1 MVSEEYAVILK
12 KLITITETKNLV
24 LANITGYDVSYISK
38 WVNGVKLPAT
48 KYIEQINEKL
58 AKCFAE
64 AVITSGRTDELSVLF
79 AVPVTRETAEFEIL
93 QQLSAAYRFSMKHHG
108 RHRQEASVPAKVITG
123 NHDAFLFMNT
133 VFKEK
138 MRNAK
143 EGSNLLI
150 LGDFCTLLD
159 IDFWKF
165 LEFPNETAP
174 HITIHVGIDLE
185 KLSRDTKYTEQLY
198 IILGKYLNYEFKLYH
213 SDVLKQGN
221 TIIMEN
227 EFVIQY
233 SLQSEHSIGICT
245 YISDTALVQDIYN
258 RFYVSFANQQAALA
272 PVKTLGIEDIGFRT
286 AIYSSD
292 KYFFFLTNGVD
303 FLLPTQAVSEFLAE
317 IKASKQVTRQIG
329 QLQIMWDEMM
339 ASGEVEFML
348 PMTSIIRYIET
359 GYMFFTDKEFKMKA
373 PYRKMHLQHALDI
386 MEKNPKITVG
396 VIQASMEMSEYQVM
410 NLSFYSNY
418 TAAFFKKN
426 PQYIRESVCPFYVV
440 ANKKLVECFHTFFRQ
455 VKQMPMYHH
464 YAYTDIRQK
473 YEQYKGF
480 VERTID
486 LYEDA

>member
-1 MVSEEYAVILK
+1 MSEEYAIVLK

-48 KYIEQINEKL
+48 RYIEQINEKL
-58 AKCFAE
+58 AKYFSE
-64 AVITSGRTDELSVLF
+64 AIIESGQIDELSAAF
-79 AVPVTRETAEFEIL
+79 AVSATHETIEFDIL
-93 QQLSAAYRFSMKHHG
+93 QLLSASYRFSMKNHG
-108 RHRQEASVPAKVITG
+108 RHRQGSAAPAKVITG
-123 NHDAFLFMNT
+123 SHDAFLFIST
-133 VFKEK
+133 IFKEK
-138 MRNAK
+138 VQHAR

-150 LGDFCTLLD
+150 LGDFCTLTD

-165 LEFPNETAP
+165 LDFPEDTAP

-185 KLSRDTKYTEQLY
+185 KLSHHAAYTEQLY
-198 IILGKYLNYEFKLYH
+198 MILGKYLNYDFKLYT
-213 SDVLKQGN
+213 SDFLKQGN

-227 EFVIQY
+227 EFVVQY
-233 SLQSEHSIGICT
+233 SLQNEHSIGVCT

-258 RFYVSFANQQAALA
+258 RFYLSFASQQAALLPA
-272 PVKTLGIEDIGFRT
+272 KMLGIKDIGFRT
-286 AIYSSD
+286 AFYSAD

-303 FLLPTQAVSEFLAE
+303 FLLPPQAVSEFLTE
-317 IKASKQVTRQIG
+317 IGASKQVARQIG

-359 GYMFFTDKEFKMKA
+359 GYMFFTDKEFKMEA
-373 PYRKMHLQHALDI
+373 AYRKMHLQHALEA
-386 MEKNPKITVG
+386 MKKNPKITVG
-396 VIQASMEMSEYQVM
+396 IIQASMEMSEYQVT

-440 ANKKLVECFHTFFRQ
+440 ASKKLVECFHSFFEQ
-455 VKQMPMYHH
+455 VKHMPVYHC
-464 YAYTDIRQK
+464 YTYTDIRQK
-473 YEQYKGF
+473 YEQYKG
-480 VERTID
+480 VIERTID